1 MKRPGQVRGRKWR
14 SRAVRIVFKM
24 AHQLGPAIHALLL
37 VDYKNVPP
45 AQAVFFAANSTA
57 ALPQSSP

>member
-1 MKRPGQVRGRKWR
+1 MKIPGQVKGREWR
-14 SRAVRIVFKM
+14 SRAVKIVFQM
-24 AHQLGPAIHALLL
+24 AHQSGPAIHALLL

-45 AQAVFFAANSTA
+45 AQAVLFTPNSTA